1 MRSLLFVL
9 LIVGFAGSEF
19 VRTAEGCNRCG
30 RSACLYVK
38 PVVAAVAAPVQ
49 SITQTDVYVV
59 QNNAATP
66 LVAQGT
72 SAIVSNGGYQS
83 QVLPLFDPNRYVSQR
98 LELQKAVN
106 ATGAIENERTSNLVE
121 RLVALQAPAVERL
134 AAGQAAQMVLNAA
147 GLSEPNQQAQSSAVV
162 ITNRNGVIQTMQLA
176 PDQVQALTS
185 QITTTTSKFT
195 QSITTTPAAPLAQV
209 QGKYPM
215 LTQFCG
221 KCHGIDVAQ
230 PKGGLYLGDDP
241 NVVKEMR
248 AKWFNV
254 TDAVSSGSMPPATAP
269 QPTQEQKVALLN
281 EMQAIIK
288 AAPQ

>member
-1 MRSLLFVL
+1 MRSLLAGLLVL
-9 LIVGFAGSEF
+9 LIASD
-19 VRTAEGCNRCG
+19 ASACHRCG

-38 PVVAAVAAPVQ
+38 PVVATVAAPVQ
-49 SITQTDVYVV
+49 SVTQTDVYVV

-106 ATGAIENERTSNLVE
+106 ATGAIENERTNNLVE

-134 AAGQAAQMVLNAA
+134 AAGQAAQMVLHAA

-176 PDQVQALTS
+176 PEQVQALTS
-185 QITTTTSKFT
+185 SITTTTSKFT
-195 QSITTTPAAPLAQV
+195 QSVTTTPAAPLAQV

-221 KCHGIDVAQ
+221 KCHGTDVAQ

-281 EMQAIIK
+281 EMQSIIK